1 MEGIAMI
8 DYGKYR
14 CIKVDRENKLATVT
28 FNRPEALNAVNS
40 ELHDELERIW
50 IDLANDEEVYAI
62 LLTGAGKAFSA
73 GGDVK
78 AMASR
83 WGTEEGRKW
92 ALKTASAG
100 RRIIQNLLDVEQP
113 IKAAVN
119 GDAMGLGANIALLS
133 DVIVASETARIADTH
148 VKVGIVAGDSGA
160 VIWPLLVGP
169 ARAKEFLMRGTF
181 INGLE
186 AARMGL
192 VNYAVP
198 ADQVLPK
205 AREIAR
211 ELADGPTWAIRWTK
225 LSVNKWLKQ
234 QVNLI
239 LDASIAYEMV
249 TFHTEDHREAATAF
263 AEKRKPKFQGK

>member
-1 MEGIAMI
+1 MI
-8 DYGKYR
+8 DYAKYR
-14 CIKVDRENKLATVT
+14 CIKVERENKLATVT
-28 FNRPEALNAVNS
+28 LNRPEALNAVNA
-40 ELHDELERIW
+40 ELHDELEQIW
-50 IDLANDEEVYAI
+50 IDLAADEQVNAI

-78 AMASR
+78 AMAAR
-83 WGTEEGRKW
+83 WGTEEGKKW
-92 ALKTASAG
+92 TRKTAAAG

-113 IKAAVN
+113 IIAAVN

-133 DVIVASETARIADTH
+133 DVIVVSETARIADTH

-181 INGLE
+181 ISGSE
-186 AARMGL
+186 AAKMGL
-192 VNYAVP
+192 VNHAVP
-198 ADQVLPK
+198 GDQVMSK

-239 LDASIAYEMV
+239 LDASIAYEMMS
-249 TFHTEDHREAATAF
+249 FDTEDHREAATAF

>member
-1 MEGIAMI
+1 MS
-8 DYGKYR
+8 DYSSYR
-14 CIKVDRENKLATVT
+14 CIKVEKKDRLATVT
-28 FNRPEALNAVNS
+28 FNRAEALNAVNA

-50 IDLANDEEVYAI
+50 IDLGRDDEVNAI
-62 LLTGAGKAFSA
+62 VLTGAGRAFSA

-78 AMASR
+78 NMAAR
-83 WGTEEGRKW
+83 WGTEEGKRW
-92 ALKTASAG
+92 ALVTPAAG

-113 IKAAVN
+113 IIAAVN
-119 GDAMGLGANIALLS
+119 GDAMGLGANIALLC

-148 VKVGIVAGDSGA
+148 VKVGVVAGDSGA

-169 ARAKEFLMRGTF
+169 ARAKEFLMRGALIT
-181 INGLE
+181 GAE
-186 AARMGL
+186 AARIGL

-205 AREIAR
+205 AREIAA
-211 ELADGPTWAIRWTK
+211 ELAAGPTWAIRWTK

-239 LDASIAYEMV
+239 LDASLAYEMA
-249 TFHTEDHREAATAF
+249 TFHTEDHREAARAF
-263 AEKRKPKFQGK
+263 IEKRKPRFQGR

>member
-1 MEGIAMI
+1 MI

-14 CIKVDRENKLATVT
+14 CIKVERENKLATVT

-50 IDLANDEEVYAI
+50 IDLANDEDVYAI

-113 IKAAVN
+113 IIAAVN

-186 AARMGL
+186 AAKMGL
-192 VNYAVP
+192 VNHAVP

-225 LSVNKWLKQ
+225 LAVNKWLKQ

-239 LDASIAYEMV
+239 LDASIAYEMM

>member
-1 MEGIAMI
+1 MP
-8 DYGKYR
+8 DYSKYKCFKIEKDNR
-14 CIKVDRENKLATVT
+14 LATVT

-40 ELHDELERIW
+40 ELHDELEHIW
-50 IDLANDEEVYAI
+50 IDLAEDEEIFAI

-78 AMASR
+78 AMAAR
-83 WGTEEGRKW
+83 WGTEAGRKW
-92 ALKTASAG
+92 TLTTAPAG

-113 IKAAVN
+113 IIAAVN

-169 ARAKEFLMRGTF
+169 ARAKEFLMRGTMLT
-181 INGLE
+181 GAE
-186 AARMGL
+186 AARIGL

-198 ADQVLPK
+198 NAEVLPK

-211 ELADGPTWAIRWTK
+211 ELADGPTWAIRWSK
-225 LSVNKWLKQ
+225 LAVNKWLKH
-234 QVNLI
+234 QVNLV
-239 LDASIAYEMV
+239 LDASLAYEMI
-249 TFHTEDHREAATAF
+249 TFYTEDHKEAATAF

>member
-1 MEGIAMI
+1 MI
-8 DYGKYR
+8 DYAKYR
-14 CIKVDRENKLATVT
+14 CIKVERKNKLATVT
-28 FNRPEALNAVNS
+28 LNRPEALNAVNS
-40 ELHDELERIW
+40 ELHDELEHIW
-50 IDLANDEEVYAI
+50 IDLANDEEVNAI

-78 AMASR
+78 AMAAR
-83 WGTEEGRKW
+83 WGTEEGKKW
-92 ALKTASAG
+92 ILKIAAAG

-113 IKAAVN
+113 IIAAVTR
-119 GDAMGLGANIALLS
+119 DAMGLGANIALLS

-181 INGLE
+181 ISGSE
-186 AARMGL
+186 AAKMGL

-198 ADQVLPK
+198 GDQVLSK
-205 AREIAR
+205 AGEIAR

-225 LSVNKWLKQ
+225 LAVNKWLKQ

-239 LDASIAYEMV
+239 LDASIAYEMMS
-249 TFHTEDHREAATAF
+249 FNTEDHREAATAF